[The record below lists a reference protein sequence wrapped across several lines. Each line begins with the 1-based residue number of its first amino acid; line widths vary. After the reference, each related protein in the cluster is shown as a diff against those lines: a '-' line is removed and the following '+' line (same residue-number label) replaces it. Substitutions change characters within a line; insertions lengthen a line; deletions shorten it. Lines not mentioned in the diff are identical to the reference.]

1 MLIKYD
7 LDSLNMVEKKSV
19 NVNWQMVFV
28 LIPFLDLYAS
38 YRIQK
43 LRLWLLIFLVG
54 FSIVALLMDYSIFGL
69 NYSDLGIETD
79 FLDPAMLYT
88 HIMFTII
95 TIGTAVFVIRK
106 WSISWNKKLN

>member
-1 MLIKYD
+1 MDWEPLI
-7 LDSLNMVEKKSV
+7 EKKPV
-19 NVNWQMVFV
+19 NVKWQMVIV

-54 FSIVALLMDYSIFGL
+54 FSIVALLMDYSIFGMK
-69 NYSDLGIETD
+69 YSDLGNKTD

-95 TIGTAVFVIRK
+95 TLSTAVFVIRK
-106 WSISWNKKLN
+106 WSIDWNKKLN

>member
-1 MLIKYD
+1 
-7 LDSLNMVEKKSV
+7 MVEKKSV
-19 NVNWQMVFV
+19 NVNWQMAFV

-54 FSIVALLMDYSIFGL
+54 FSIVAILMDYSIFGL
-69 NYSDLGIETD
+69 NYSDLGSETD

-95 TIGTAVFVIRK
+95 ALSTAVFVIRK
-106 WSISWNKKLN
+106 WSIDWNKKLSKEFTINPT

>member
-1 MLIKYD
+1 ML
-7 LDSLNMVEKKSV
+7 EKKPVS
-19 NVNWQMVFV
+19 VNWQMVFV

-54 FSIVALLMDYSIFGL
+54 FSIVAILMDYSIFGL
-69 NYSDLGIETD
+69 DYSDLDNETD

-88 HIMFTII
+88 HIMLTIV
-95 TIGTAVFVIRK
+95 TLGAAVFIIRK

>member
-7 LDSLNMVEKKSV
+7 LDSLTMVEKKPVS
-19 NVNWQMVFV
+19 VNWQMVFV

-43 LRLWLLIFLVG
+43 LRLWLLIFGVG
-54 FSIVALLMDYSIFGL
+54 FGIAAILL
-69 NYSDLGIETD
+69 NYVLFGID
-79 FLDPAMLYT
+79 HFGWDNKIDAWDSSKMLF
-88 HIMFTII
+88 HITLTVI
-95 TIGTAVFVIRK
+95 TFGAAVYVIRR

>member
-1 MLIKYD
+1 ML
-7 LDSLNMVEKKSV
+7 EKKPVS
-19 NVNWQMVFV
+19 VNWQMVFV

-54 FSIVALLMDYSIFGL
+54 FSIVAILMDYSIFGL
-69 NYSDLGIETD
+69 NYSDLDNKTD

-88 HIMFTII
+88 HITLTIV
-95 TIGTAVFVIRK
+95 TLGAAVYVIRR
-106 WSISWNKKLN
+106 WSISWNEKLN